1 VVRYRPRDTAEGA
14 MSAVLSAWL
23 QFAIC
28 AALIGA
34 AGYRLSLYGDVIAEK
49 TGLGRN
55 WVGLVMLAS
64 VTSLPELVTGVSAV
78 TVAKVPN
85 IAIGDVLGSCVFNLL
100 LVVLLDFLH
109 RGESVYTRAGRGHI
123 LSAGFGTLLIGLVAF
138 NLMLGARAPLPSVGH
153 VGVYSAV
160 IVLLYGF
167 AMRTIFVY
175 ERRELAEATEQAAER
190 YPGMT
195 LRHAATG
202 YTLASLVVVAAG
214 IWLPFIG
221 AQLAQ
226 AMGWHK
232 TFVGTLFVAF
242 ATSVP
247 EVAVTLSA
255 LRLGALDM
263 AIGNLLGSNLFDIV
277 IVAIDDLFFLE
288 GPILAHV
295 SPLHVVSAVSAMMM
309 NGVAIVGLLYRSPT
323 RILRT
328 VGWVS
333 LFLLVIYL
341 FNSYVLF
348 LHGE

>member
-1 VVRYRPRDTAEGA
+1 MNAA
-14 MSAVLSAWL
+14 ASIWL
-23 QFAIC
+23 QFAVC

-64 VTSLPELVTGVSAV
+64 VTSLPELVTGISAV

-138 NLMLGARAPLPSVGH
+138 NLVLGGRGSLPAIGH
-153 VGVYSAV
+153 VGVYSIV
-160 IVLLYGF
+160 IVLLYAF

-175 ERRELAEATEQAAER
+175 ERRELAEAVGQAAER
-190 YPGMT
+190 YPDMT

-202 YTLASLVVVAAG
+202 YALASLVVVAAG
-214 IWLPFIG
+214 VWLPFIG
-221 AQLAQ
+221 AQLAD

-247 EVAVTLSA
+247 ELAVTVSA

-277 IVAIDDLFFLE
+277 IVAVDDLFFVD

-295 SPLHVVSAVSAMMM
+295 SPLHVVSAISAMMM
-309 NGVAIVGLLYRSPT
+309 YGVAVVGLLYRPAG
-323 RILRT
+323 RVFRT
-328 VGWVS
+328 VGWAS

>member
-1 VVRYRPRDTAEGA
+1 
-14 MSAVLSAWL
+14 MSAAASIWL
-23 QFAIC
+23 QFAVS

-64 VTSLPELVTGVSAV
+64 VTSLPELVTGISAV
-78 TVAKVPN
+78 TVAKEPN
-85 IAIGDVLGSCVFNLL
+85 IAIGDVLGSLVFNLL

-109 RGESVYTRAGRGHI
+109 RGESVYTRASRGHI

-138 NLMLGARAPLPSVGH
+138 NLVLGGRGSLPAIGH
-153 VGVYSAV
+153 VGVYSIV
-160 IVLLYGF
+160 IVLLYAF
-167 AMRTIFVY
+167 AMRTIFAY
-175 ERRELAEATEQAAER
+175 ERRELAEAVGQAAER
-190 YPGMT
+190 YPDMT

-202 YTLASLVVVAAG
+202 YALASLVVVAAG

-221 AQLAQ
+221 VQLAD

-247 EVAVTLSA
+247 ELAVTVSA

-277 IVAIDDLFFLE
+277 IVAVDDLFFVD

-295 SPLHVVSAVSAMMM
+295 SPLHVVSAISAMMM
-309 NGVAIVGLLYRSPT
+309 NGVAVVGLLYRPAG
-323 RILRT
+323 RVFRT
-328 VGWVS
+328 VGWAS